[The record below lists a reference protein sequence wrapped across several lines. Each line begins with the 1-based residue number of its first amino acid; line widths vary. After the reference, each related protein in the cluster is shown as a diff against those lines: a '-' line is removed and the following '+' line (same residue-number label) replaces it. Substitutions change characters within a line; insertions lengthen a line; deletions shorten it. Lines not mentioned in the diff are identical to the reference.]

1 MIPEESKNF
10 RLLGH
15 DASAG
20 WGGGSLVEVRNGHAY
35 VALSADRPTM
45 GMRGLRSTM

>member
-1 MIPEESKNF
+1 MVPEEARNF

-20 WGGGSLVEVRNGHAY
+20 WGGGSLVEARNG
-35 VALSADRPTM
+35 R
-45 GMRGLRSTM
+45 

>member
-1 MIPEESKNF
+1 MIPEESRNF

-20 WGGGSLVEVRNGHAY
+20 WGGGSLVEIRNGHAY
-35 VALSADRPTM
+35 VGAIDNPPSNRVV
-45 GMRGLRSTM
+45 R